1 MARIEA
7 FGVGFDT
14 DSITMAHKLI
24 AGAVVSVLILGSGAW
39 FMLKPQYDA
48 YQALQDDIAK
58 QETEIHDKELKVKNL
73 DALKKELKAIE
84 ARLATMQNKIPH
96 DANVAPLLVDLEDM
110 TENQA
115 LYGNS
120 AVLSDFK
127 PGGIVDF
134 TLPPELSDAAGS
146 ETAKQLKQLPVSIHL
161 TKISYPD
168 LIKLLTDY
176 ESYERTLSLE
186 GLSITP
192 VEDANALYTP
202 VDVSF
207 TLKTFLLV
215 GGAPAPAA
223 GAPAAAGAPGAA
235 PTGKGG

>member
-24 AGAVVSVLILGSGAW
+24 AGAVVSVIILGCGAW
-39 FMLKPQYDA
+39 FMLKPQYEA
-48 YQALQDDIAK
+48 YQVLQEEIAK
-58 QETEIHDKELKVKNL
+58 LDTDIQDKETRVKNL
-73 DALKKELKAIE
+73 DALKKELKEIQ
-84 ARLATMQNKIPH
+84 ARLALMQNKIPH

-120 AVLSDFK
+120 AVLNDFK
-127 PGGIVDF
+127 PGAIVDF
-134 TLPPELSDAAGS
+134 TLPAELADAAGS
-146 ETAKQLKQLPVSIHL
+146 DTAKQLKQLPVSIHL

-215 GGAPAPAA
+215 GP
-223 GAPAAAGAPGAA
+223 PAAAP
-235 PTGKGG
+235 GKGG

>member
-7 FGVGFDT
+7 FGIAFDT
-14 DSITMAHKLI
+14 DSITTLHKLV
-24 AGAVVSVLILGSGAW
+24 AGAVVSVIILGAGTYY
-39 FMLKPQYDA
+39 MLMPQW
-48 YQALQDDIAK
+48 QQLETLKEEIAK
-58 QETEIHDKELKVKNL
+58 QEQDIATKENQVKNL
-73 DALKKELKAIE
+73 EALKKELKEIR
-84 ARLATMQNKIPH
+84 ARLVLLQRKIPQS
-96 DANVAPLLVDLEDM
+96 ANVAPLLVDLEDM

-120 AVLSDFK
+120 AILNDFK

-134 TLPPELSDAAGS
+134 TLPAELADAAGS
-146 ETAKQLKQLPVSIHL
+146 DTAKQLKQLPVTIRL
-161 TKISYPD
+161 TKVSYPD

-186 GLSITP
+186 GLTITP
-192 VEDANALYTP
+192 LKDENALYTP

-215 GGAPAPAA
+215 GPP
-223 GAPAAAGAPGAA
+223 PAAAAA
-235 PTGKGG
+235 PASGGS

>member
-7 FGVGFDT
+7 FGLGFDT
-14 DSITMAHKLI
+14 DSITTLHKVI
-24 AGAVVSVLILGSGAW
+24 AGAALSVVILGCGAW
-39 FMLKPQYDA
+39 FMLKPQWEQ
-48 YQALQDDIAK
+48 YQTLQSEIAD
-58 QETEIHDKELKVKNL
+58 QETQIADKENKVKNL
-73 DALKKELKAIE
+73 DALKQELKEIK
-84 ARLATMQNKIPH
+84 ARLALMQNKIPH
-96 DANVAPLLVDLEDM
+96 DANVAPLLVDLEEM

-120 AVLSDFK
+120 AVLNDFK

-134 TLPPELSDAAGS
+134 TLPPELADAAGS
-146 ETAKQLKQLPVSIHL
+146 ATAKQLKQLPVSIHL
-161 TKISYPD
+161 SKISYPD

-192 VEDANALYTP
+192 IEDQNALYTP
-202 VDVSF
+202 VDVTF

-215 GGAPAPAA
+215 GPPAA
-223 GAPAAAGAPGAA
+223 PG
-235 PTGKGG
+235 GGT

>member
-7 FGVGFDT
+7 FGRGFDT
-14 DSITMAHKLI
+14 DNITTLHKVI
-24 AGAVVSVLILGSGAW
+24 AGAVVSVIILGSGTW
-39 FMLKPQYDA
+39 FMLKPQYDD
-48 YQALQDDIAK
+48 LQVLKEDIAK
-58 QETEIHDKELKVKNL
+58 QETEIEDKKNKVKNL
-73 DALKKELKAIE
+73 EALKKELKEIK
-84 ARLATMQNKIPH
+84 ARLVLMQRKIPH
-96 DANVAPLLVDLEDM
+96 EANVAPLLVDLEDM

-120 AVLSDFK
+120 AVLNDFK
-127 PGGIVDF
+127 PGSIVDF
-134 TLPPELSDAAGS
+134 TLPAELADAAGS
-146 ETAKQLKQLPVSIHL
+146 ETAKQLKQLPVTIRL

-192 VEDANALYTP
+192 VEDENALYTP

-215 GGAPAPAA
+215 GPPAA
-223 GAPAAAGAPGAA
+223 G
-235 PTGKGG
+235 GGS